1 MTFTAKKQKKVN
13 RFMNESK
20 SKFNFVFVDLC
31 FQYLIVFI
39 VSLFFDRIAHAMTLR
54 YQEGF
59 GMGQLIICAIS
70 LFQVIRYFKMIKK

>member
-1 MTFTAKKQKKVN
+1 MSFTQKKQKKVT

-39 VSLFFDRIAHAMTLR
+39 IALFFDRIAQALFLR
-54 YQEGF
+54 FQPGL
-59 GMGQLIICAIS
+59 GGGQIIICLIS